1 MALSPAVRVQG
12 KVGHDLARSLLS
24 VLDVYTIRSE
34 DMVQQLNYVAAQFD
48 RVGFESEDQ
57 GLTKALELAKSVLDT
72 TGEVWGELNS
82 ALMNLQATDMYSPT
96 TTNDDV
102 MEALKPLDHVV
113 NECYGLVSE
122 NTQNISGIRDASHAA
137 SEDVAHHRHLFE
149 HNDVV
154 DTLDYVTELCR
165 IIAGD
170 GNGAPTEDVALSLID
185 GYDGIRSMSVEVD

>member
-12 KVGHDLARSLLS
+12 KVGHDLASSLLS
-24 VLDVYTIRSE
+24 VLDVYMARSE

-48 RVGFESEDQ
+48 RVGFENEDQ

-82 ALMNLQATDMYSPT
+82 ALLNLQATDMYSPN
-96 TTNDDV
+96 TTNNDV

-122 NTQNISGIRDASHAA
+122 NTQNISGIRDASHATA
-137 SEDVAHHRHLFE
+137 EDVAHHRHLFE
-149 HNDVV
+149 HNDVA
-154 DTLDYVTELCR
+154 DSLDYVTELCR

-185 GYDGIRSMSVEVD
+185 GYDGIRNMSVEVD